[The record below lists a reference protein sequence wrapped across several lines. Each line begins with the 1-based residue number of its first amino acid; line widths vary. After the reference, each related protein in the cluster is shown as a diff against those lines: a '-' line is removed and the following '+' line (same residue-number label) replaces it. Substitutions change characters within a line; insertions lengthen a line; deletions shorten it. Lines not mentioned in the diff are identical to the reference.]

1 MAYDFGLRLQMCR
14 KKAGLSQREVGR
26 RLGITGTAVGKFES
40 NISIPSAERLVSS
53 QVKYRN
59 FRQKMQSFSASIFS
73 CNRPVVC

>member
-1 MAYDFGLRLQMCR
+1 MEIKRDFYLKKLISRRNNGLI
-14 KKAGLSQREVGR
+14 KV
-26 RLGITGTAVGKFES
+26 ITGIRRCG
-40 NISIPSAERLVSS
+40 VSS